1 MVVSGFF
8 KLKFMKYFFISLFFV
23 AAIISCN
30 QSSDSNKAL
39 QTRIDSLE
47 KKLNATYKPGFG
59 EFMSSIQVHHA
70 KLWFAGQNKNWA
82 LADFEIHEIMEALDN
97 IKQYETERKE
107 SEQIIMLNP
116 ALDSINASIA
126 KQDTAQFRSSYVLLT
141 NTCNNC
147 HHAVKFEFN
156 VVTIPDKPPF
166 SNQVFVAPK

>member
-1 MVVSGFF
+1 
-8 KLKFMKYFFISLFFV
+8 MKYYIVIVIFL
-23 AAIISCN
+23 AAILSCN
-30 QSSDSNKAL
+30 QSADNNKIL

-47 KKLNATYKPGFG
+47 KKLANTYKPGFG

-97 IKQYETERKE
+97 IKKFETERKE
-107 SEQIIMLNP
+107 SEQIAMLNP
-116 ALDSINASIA
+116 ALDSINAAIT
-126 KQDTAQFRSSYVLLT
+126 KKDTVQFKSSYVLLT

-147 HHAVKFEFN
+147 HHAVNFEFN

-166 SNQVFVAPK
+166 SNQIFTAPK

>member
-1 MVVSGFF
+1 
-8 KLKFMKYFFISLFFV
+8 MKYFLISLLSV

-30 QSSDSNKAL
+30 QSSDKNQML
-39 QTRIDSLE
+39 QTRVDRLE
-47 KKLNATYKPGFG
+47 KKLANTYTPGFG

-97 IKQYETERKE
+97 IKQFETDRKE
-107 SEQIIMLNP
+107 SEQIVMLNP
-116 ALDSINASIA
+116 ALDSINAAIA
-126 KQDTAQFRSSYVLLT
+126 KKDPARFRSSYVLLT
-141 NTCNNC
+141 NTCNSC

-166 SNQVFVAPK
+166 SNQVFTAPK